1 VSFEC
6 SRFVMKNQP
15 GRSWCLGLNAVG
27 QLVLE
32 HIWVGV
38 APVPHCRERTVIPC
52 LMHVGIKHDRGATNL
67 HLLGH
72 PGFEILR
79 MMHRSNAERT
89 VMEGGLYR
97 VICMTHDA
105 MPP

>member
-1 VSFEC
+1 
-6 SRFVMKNQP
+6 M
-15 GRSWCLGLNAVG
+15 
-27 QLVLE
+27 
-32 HIWVGV
+32 
-38 APVPHCRERTVIPC
+38 IPC

-89 VMEGGLYR
+89 LWKAATLIDGTVRYQRPQVKGLS
-97 VICMTHDA
+97 
-105 MPP
+105 